1 MLKTLKLAKRD
12 YYAAVRTKGFI
23 IGLILAPLI
32 MGGGVIAIALMKDKV
47 DTSDKRIAIV
57 DRSGLLSQVLLDA
70 AKRRNAA
77 EIIDR
82 KSGKKVKPSYILEVT
97 PSGDKLEAQRLQ
109 LSERVRA
116 GSLHAFLE
124 IGRNPVHPGAPD
136 SQIAYFAKNA
146 ALDEVR
152 GWVQGPIND
161 RVRELRLKEIGID
174 SSKTKDLF
182 WPVAVEAMG
191 LATMDEGTGAVK
203 DAKRANAA
211 EAVGIPLIMLF
222 LMFMMIQ
229 MGAMPLIS
237 TVMEEKTQRIAEVL
251 LSSITP
257 FEFMMGKVLGGVA
270 VSLTSS
276 LVYVVGGVIGV
287 KRMGFE
293 EYIPYHILPWFFA
306 YMVLAIVM
314 LGSVFAALG
323 SACNDTKDAQSLTGI
338 PMLITIFPMFLI
350 GPLLQQPNSNA
361 FVMLSLFPPFTPFIM
376 LMRQSMPGGIPMWQP
391 WTGLAGMLVFAA
403 LFVWAGGRIFRIGIL
418 SQGEAPT
425 FRNIVRW
432 AVRG

>member
-12 YYAAVRTKGFI
+12 YYAAVKTKGFI
-23 IGLILAPLI
+23 IGLILTPLM

-47 DTSDKRIAIV
+47 DTSDKRVAII
-57 DRSGLLSQVLLDA
+57 DRSGLMTQVLLDA
-70 AKRRNAA
+70 ATQRNAA

-82 KSGKKVKPSYILEVT
+82 KSGKKVKPSYIFEVAL
-97 PSGDKLEAQRLQ
+97 SEDKLEAQRLR
-109 LSERVRA
+109 LSERVRSGA
-116 GSLHAFLE
+116 LHAFLE
-124 IGRNPVHPGAPD
+124 IGRNPIHPGAGD
-136 SQIAYFAKNA
+136 SQIAYYAKNA
-146 ALDEVR
+146 ALDDVR
-152 GWVQGPIND
+152 GWIQGPIND
-161 RVRELRLKEIGID
+161 RIRELRLKEIGIEA
-174 SSKTKDLF
+174 SKTKDLF
-182 WPVAVEAMG
+182 WPVVVEGMG
-191 LATMDEGTGAVK
+191 LVTVDEGTGAVK
-203 DAKRANAA
+203 DAKRASPA

-222 LMFMMIQ
+222 LMFMM
-229 MGAMPLIS
+229 MMTGAMPLIS

-276 LVYVVGGVIGV
+276 LVYVAGGVIGV
-287 KRMGFE
+287 SRMGFE
-293 EYIPYHILPWFFA
+293 ELIPYHILPWFFA
-306 YMVLAIVM
+306 YMVVAIIM
-314 LGSVFAALG
+314 LGSLFAALG
-323 SACNDTKDAQSLTGI
+323 SACNDAKDAQSLTGI

-350 GPLLQQPNSNA
+350 GPLLQQPNSSI
-361 FVMLSLFPPFTPFIM
+361 FVTLSLFPPFTPFIM

-418 SQGEAPT
+418 SQGEAPKLS
-425 FRNIVRW
+425 NILRW